1 VDFAKPVEI
10 NEVSMQFD
18 AAITPKSLNEV
29 PALARAAEA
38 AGIAAV
44 WTSETQ
50 HNPFLPLPLVAEHT
64 TRLRFGTGVAI
75 GFARSPITLAH
86 VAWDL
91 AAQSQGRFML
101 GLGTQVKAHI
111 ERRFGL
117 EWPASPVGKL
127 RELVLGLRA
136 IWHSWQTGER
146 LNFRG
151 DYFKL
156 TLMTPFFNPGPSAQ
170 PAVPIYIAGVNTGL
184 AQLAGEVCDG
194 FHVHPYHSAAYLREV
209 LRPAIAAGA
218 AKAGRAPG
226 DIQLAGTVFAITNAT
241 ERNEVR
247 QQISFYAS
255 TPSYRPVMAHHGWA
269 DTAERLS
276 ALAARGEWAAMP
288 SLISDDMLDT
298 FAVSAPLAELAG
310 PLRERYGG
318 LLDRV
323 ALYRPF
329 LAADEGADWQMLAQ
343 AMQTPVAGP

>member
-1 VDFAKPVEI
+1 
-10 NEVSMQFD
+10 MRFD
-18 AAITPKSLNEV
+18 AAITPNSLSEV
-29 PALARAAEA
+29 PGLAQAAQA

-50 HNPFLPLPLVAEHT
+50 HNPFLPLPLVAEHST
-64 TRLRFGTGVAI
+64 TLQFGTGVAI
-75 GFARSPITLAH
+75 GFARSPMTLAH

-91 AAQSQGRFML
+91 AAQSDGRFML
-101 GLGTQVKAHI
+101 GLGTQVRAHI

-127 RELVLGLRA
+127 RELVLALRA
-136 IWHSWQTGER
+136 IWQCWQTGER

-151 DYFKL
+151 SYFKL
-156 TLMTPFFNPGPSAQ
+156 TLMTPFFNPGPIAQ
-170 PAVPIYIAGVNTGL
+170 PGVPIYIAGVNTGL

-194 FHVHPYHSAAYLREV
+194 FHVHPYHSAAYLRDV

-218 AKAGRAPG
+218 AKAGRALA
-226 DIQLAGTVFAITNAT
+226 DIQLAGTVFVITGAG
-241 ERNEVR
+241 EREAVR
-247 QQISFYAS
+247 GQIAFYAS
-255 TPSYRPVMAHHGWA
+255 TPSYRAVMAHHGWEN
-269 DTAERLS
+269 TAESLS

-288 SLISDDMLDT
+288 ALISDEMLNT

-310 PLRERYGG
+310 PLRERYAG

-329 LAADEGADWQMLAQ
+329 VLGEAGWRK
-343 AMQTPVAGP
+343 VAEEMR

>member
-1 VDFAKPVEI
+1 MRFA
-10 NEVSMQFD
+10 
-18 AAITPKSLNEV
+18 AAITPHSLSEV
-29 PALARAAEA
+29 PGLAQAARAA
-38 AGIAAV
+38 GLAAV

-50 HNPFLPLPLVAEHT
+50 HNPFLPLPLVAEHST
-64 TRLRFGTGVAI
+64 TLQFGTGVAI
-75 GFARSPITLAH
+75 GLARSPMTLAH

-91 AAQSQGRFML
+91 AAQSDGRFML
-101 GLGTQVKAHI
+101 GLGTQVRAHI

-127 RELVLGLRA
+127 RELVLALRA
-136 IWHSWQTGER
+136 IWHTWQTGER

-156 TLMTPFFNPGPSAQ
+156 TLMTPFFNPGPIAQ

-218 AKAGRAPG
+218 AGAGRSLA
-226 DIQLAGTVFAITNAT
+226 DIQVAGTVFAITDPG
-241 ERNEVR
+241 ERESVR

-255 TPSYRPVMAHHGWA
+255 TPSYRPVLAHHGWA
-269 DTAERLS
+269 DVAERLS

-288 SLISDDMLDT
+288 ALISDEILDT
-298 FAVSAPLAELAG
+298 FAISAPLAELAG

-318 LLDRV
+318 
-323 ALYRPF
+323 
-329 LAADEGADWQMLAQ
+329 
-343 AMQTPVAGP
+343 